1 MRPAPAAGSIPR
13 IDTARPNETGG
24 RPLAAT
30 TTVDGP
36 RGRRV
41 VTARPDAPADGPV
54 RDVLVDP
61 ERFVPA
67 PRKRSHEE
75 KLEKR
80 RAVYSFEREIDGAPV
95 RLYLKLYRPASP
107 KEALEEIVFG
117 RRAFRSLRCALEA
130 ERRGVGV
137 AHHYGA
143 SAPAASRLRRVTS
156 VLLMRGLPHG
166 ADVRTVLKHEHPPG
180 SAGRRRFLDALGA
193 FAGDVHRRGLVHAD
207 LKLRNV
213 FVVDAVAPRFALIDL
228 DRSSFPRPG
237 GLRACVGE
245 SLDVRRLLRSMD
257 DGDERSSRAERR
269 RVLAAWLRRRG
280 LSRAA
285 RRRRLRLLAVLGA
298 LG

>member
-1 MRPAPAAGSIPR
+1 M
-13 IDTARPNETGG
+13 
-24 RPLAAT
+24 T

-41 VTARPDAPADGPV
+41 VTTRPDVPPDGPV
-54 RDVLVDP
+54 REVLLDP
-61 ERFVPA
+61 DRHVPA
-67 PRKRSHEE
+67 PKKRSQEE
-75 KLEKR
+75 KLGKR
-80 RAVYSFEREIDGAPV
+80 RAVYSFEREVDGAPV

-107 KEALEEIVFG
+107 KEAIEELLFG
-117 RRAFRSLRCALEA
+117 RRAVRSLRCALEA

-143 SAPAASRLRRVTS
+143 SAPVASRLRRVTS
-156 VLLMRGLPHG
+156 VLLMRGLPRK
-166 ADVRTVLKHEHPPG
+166 ADARTVLKHDHPPG

-213 FVVDAVAPRFALIDL
+213 FVVDRDAPRFALIDL
-228 DRSSFPRPG
+228 DRSSFPPPG
-237 GLRACVGE
+237 GLRAFVGE
-245 SLDVRRLLRSMD
+245 ALDVRRLLRSMD
-257 DGDERSSRAERR
+257 DGDGRSSRAERR

-280 LSRAA
+280 LPRPA
-285 RRRRLRLLAVLGA
+285 RRRRLRLLAGLGA